1 MSPLRYFNLIG
12 AKEILLLWPVGTIA
26 ITIAIIIL
34 IICSSF
40 FSASE
45 TAYSTVNIMR
55 LRTHVEEKRK
65 GAKEALW
72 IAEHFDRTLT
82 TILVGN
88 NIVNIAA
95 TTLTALVLNDLIM
108 NPTLSNLANVV
119 GMTIIVLIFGEILP
133 KCRAKENA
141 EKLGLRYARLMRVI
155 IKILYPITSFFMWL
169 KKRMVKQNDEVTPT
183 VTESELESIIDTMEE
198 EGVID
203 ADDADL
209 MQSVLDISE
218 RTIYDIMVPRVDIIG
233 VEVDMTVAEIRD
245 IFFENKYSRL
255 PVYRDDKDHI
265 IGILSER
272 DFFTFLLKNKSNAK
286 FNILELITRPLYVSK
301 TMKVDDL
308 IRRMQI
314 EKKHFAIVSDEYGG
328 TSGIVTME
336 DALEEIV
343 GEIYDE
349 HDESDDNTDI
359 IKIDENVYEVEA
371 DVPLDDLYEVLELG
385 KAPESSYTNVGGF
398 LYSLAEKIPTEGEV
412 LLWHTTVLTESEDEL
427 IEEKKY
433 ELQFTILEVKER
445 RIIKAKLEVIEIED
459 KEETKESEEDDAKEN
474 NEEL

>member
-1 MSPLRYFNLIG
+1 MSPLEYFLSKSVEGDPLSATIIG
-12 AKEILLLWPVGTIA
+12 VALILLVL
-26 ITIAIIIL
+26 
-34 IICSSF
+34 CSSF

-45 TAYSTVNIMR
+45 MAFSTVNVAR
-55 LRTHVEEKRK
+55 LRTYVEEKRK
-65 GAKEALW
+65 GAKQALW

-88 NIVNIAA
+88 NLVNIAA
-95 TTLTALVLNDLIM
+95 TSLAGLLIGM
-108 NPTLSNLANVV
+108 YIFNPTISNIVNIF
-119 GMTIIVLIFGEILP
+119 GMTIIILIFGEIVP
-133 KCRAKENA
+133 KSTAKDNA
-141 EKLGLRYARLMRVI
+141 ERFTIRYARILYFI
-155 IKILYPITSFFMWL
+155 IKILTPFVKFFMWL
-169 KKRMVKQNDEVTPT
+169 NKVLVKKNKNETIT

-203 ADDADL
+203 SDDADL

-218 RTIYDIMVPRVDIIG
+218 RTIYDIMVPRVDIIAIDI
-233 VEVDMTVAEIRD
+233 DMTVAEIKN
-245 IFFENKYSRL
+245 IFFEYKFSRL

-272 DFFTFLLKNKSNAK
+272 DFFTQLLQKGEDINV
-286 FNILELITRPLYVSK
+286 LELVTRPLYVSK

-349 HDESDDNTDI
+349 HDESEEDTEI
-359 IKIDENVYEVEA
+359 IKIDDNTYNLSA
-371 DVPLDDLYEVLELG
+371 DVPLDDLFQTLELG
-385 KAPESSYTNVGGF
+385 KAPESSYTNLGGF
-398 LYSLAEKIPTEGEV
+398 LYSLAEQVPTEGEQ
-412 LLWHTTVLTESEDEL
+412 LSWIANCLEESEDEL
-427 IEEKKY
+427 LEEQKKN
-433 ELQFTILEVKER
+433 LLFTILEVKER
-445 RIIKAKLEVIEIED
+445 RIIRVKLEISHVEQEEEKIEE
-459 KEETKESEEDDAKEN
+459 
-474 NEEL
+474 NEE

>member
-26 ITIAIIIL
+26 ITVAIIIL
-34 IICSSF
+34 IFCSSF

-55 LRTHVEEKRK
+55 LRTYVEEKQK
-65 GAKEALW
+65 GSKEALW

-95 TTLTALVLNDLIM
+95 TTLAALLLNDLIS

-119 GMTIIVLIFGEILP
+119 GMTIIVLIFGEIIP
-133 KCRAKENA
+133 KCRAKESA
-141 EKLGLRYARLMRVI
+141 EKLALRYARLMRII

-169 KKRMVKQNDEVTPT
+169 RKRMVKKNEEITPT

-218 RTIYDIMVPRVDIIG
+218 RTIYDIMVPRVDIVG
-233 VEVDMTVAEIRD
+233 VEVEMSVAQIRD

-272 DFFTFLLKNKSNAK
+272 DFFTFLLKNKTNAK

-371 DVPLDDLYEVLELG
+371 DVPLDDLYEILELG

-412 LLWHTTVLTESEDEL
+412 LLWHTTVLSESEDEL

-433 ELQFTILEVKER
+433 ELQFTILEVKD
-445 RIIKAKLEVIEIED
+445 ISINSTSPALHVIRL
-459 KEETKESEEDDAKEN
+459 TSPSF
-474 NEEL
+474 